1 MAVVSWIRDNKV
13 MVKMRKRVMGVIRV
27 TNAERWKRLRAN
39 MIGEIGVTE
48 VVVMVMSLIFSGDSG
63 D

>member
-1 MAVVSWIRDNKV
+1 MALISWIRDNKV
-13 MVKMRKRVMGVIRV
+13 MVKMRRRGRRVIRV
-27 TNAERWKRLRAN
+27 TDAERWKRLRAN

-48 VVVMVMSLIFSGDSG
+48 VVMMALIFGGDSG